1 MEQGPPQEAGEQDGR
16 ADEYQRRE
24 RKNETGGTSN
34 SFAALADGSGSM
46 ANVTGSTVHT
56 DLTVGE
62 FSSWA

>member
-1 MEQGPPQEAGEQDGR
+1 MKTVATQGVAWWYTSS
-16 ADEYQRRE
+16 AA
-24 RKNETGGTSN
+24 GTSN

-62 FSSWA
+62 FSSWAWE